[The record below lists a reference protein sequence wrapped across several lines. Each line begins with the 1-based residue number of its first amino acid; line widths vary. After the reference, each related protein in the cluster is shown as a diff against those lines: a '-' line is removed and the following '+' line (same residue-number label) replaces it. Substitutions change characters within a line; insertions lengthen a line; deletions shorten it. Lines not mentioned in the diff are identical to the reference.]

1 MLCEVQSLLDYLNP
15 ENLIHYG
22 GLTLLIIIIFAES
35 GLFFGFFL
43 PGDSLLFIAGLLS
56 DSDYI
61 GVNVVV
67 LIVVLLIA
75 AVAGSTT
82 GYFFGHWAGAY
93 LLTRRE
99 NIFFKRSYVETTKA
113 FYEKHGIMAFI
124 IGRFMPIVRTFVPIL
139 AGMAKIDFGKF
150 LFFNFLGAA
159 IWIIVM
165 VTSGHVLGR
174 MFPGIFSYLEY
185 IVIGM
190 VLVSAIPVVVTWM
203 RNRKIISKK

>member
-15 ENLIHYG
+15 QNLIHYG

-43 PGDSLLFIAGLLS
+43 PGDSLLFIAGLVS
-56 DSDYI
+56 DTVLEI
-61 GVNVVV
+61 NVVV
-67 LIVVLLIA
+67 LIIVLLIA
-75 AVAGSTT
+75 ATSGSTT
-82 GYFFGHWAGAY
+82 GYFFGVWAGNY
-93 LLTRRE
+93 LLHRRE
-99 NIFFKRSYVETTKA
+99 NIFFKRSYIETTRA
-113 FYEKHGIMAFI
+113 FYEKHGMMAFVM
-124 IGRFMPIVRTFVPIL
+124 GRFMPIVRTFVPIL

-165 VTSGHVLGR
+165 VLAGHLLGR
-174 MFPGIFSYLEY
+174 AFPDIFDYLEY

-190 VLVSAIPVVVTWM
+190 VLLSAVPVVITWM

>member
-15 ENLIHYG
+15 QNLIHYG

-43 PGDSLLFIAGLLS
+43 PGDSLLFIAGLMS
-56 DSDYI
+56 DTVLEI
-61 GVNVVV
+61 NVVV
-67 LIVVLLIA
+67 LIIVLLIA
-75 AVAGSTT
+75 ATSGSTT
-82 GYFFGHWAGAY
+82 GYFFGVWAGNY
-93 LLTRRE
+93 LLHRRE
-99 NIFFKRSYVETTKA
+99 NIFFKRSYIETTRA
-113 FYEKHGIMAFI
+113 FYEKHGMMAFVM
-124 IGRFMPIVRTFVPIL
+124 GRFMPIVRTFVPIL

-165 VTSGHVLGR
+165 VLAGHLLGR
-174 MFPGIFSYLEY
+174 AFPDIFDYLEY

-190 VLVSAIPVVVTWM
+190 VLLSAVPVIITWM

>member
-56 DSDYI
+56 DSEYI
-61 GVNVVV
+61 GVNVFV
-67 LIVVLLIA
+67 LIIVLLAA

-82 GYFFGHWAGAY
+82 GYFFGRWAGAY
-93 LLTRRE
+93 LLHRRE
-99 NIFFKRSYVETTKA
+99 NIFFKRSYVDTTRA
-113 FYEKHGIMAFI
+113 FYEKHGMMAFVL
-124 IGRFMPIVRTFVPIL
+124 GRFMPIVRTFVPIL

-159 IWIIVM
+159 IWVIVM
-165 VTSGHVLGR
+165 VLAGHLLGNL
-174 MFPGIFSYLEY
+174 FPDIFSYLEF

-190 VLVSAIPVVVTWM
+190 ILLSAIPVVITWM
-203 RNRKIISKK
+203 KNRKIISKK

>member
-15 ENLIHYG
+15 QNLIHYG

-56 DSDYI
+56 DSVLEI
-61 GVNVVV
+61 NVVL
-67 LIVVLLIA
+67 LIIVLLIA
-75 AVAGSTT
+75 ATSGSTT
-82 GYFFGHWAGAY
+82 GYFFGRWAGNY
-93 LLTRRE
+93 FLHRSE
-99 NIFFKRSYVETTKA
+99 NIFFKRSYIETTSA
-113 FYEKHGIMAFI
+113 FYEKHGMMAFVM
-124 IGRFMPIVRTFVPIL
+124 GRFIPIVRTFVPIL

-165 VTSGHVLGR
+165 VLAGHLLGR
-174 MFPGIFSYLEY
+174 AFPQIGSYIEW

-190 VLVSAIPVVVTWM
+190 VLLSAVPVVITWM
-203 RNRKIISKK
+203 KNRKIISKK

>member
-22 GLTLLIIIIFAES
+22 GLTLLIVIIFAES

-56 DSDYI
+56 DTVLEI
-61 GVNVVV
+61 NVVI
-67 LIVVLLIA
+67 LIIVLLIA
-75 AVAGSTT
+75 ATSGSTA
-82 GYFFGHWAGAY
+82 GYFFGSWAGNY
-93 LLTRRE
+93 LLHRRE
-99 NIFFKRSYVETTKA
+99 NIFFKRSYIETTRA
-113 FYEKHGIMAFI
+113 FYEKHGMMAFVM
-124 IGRFMPIVRTFVPIL
+124 GRFMPIVRTFVPIL

-165 VTSGHVLGR
+165 VLAGHLLGR
-174 MFPGIFSYLEY
+174 AFPQIVSYIEY

-190 VLVSAIPVVVTWM
+190 VLLSAVPVVITWM
-203 RNRKIISKK
+203 KNRKIISKK